1 LSYSARLPLRHFSAQ
16 AVARERKKYFNTKG
30 YTPMFE
36 HAFDGKVVVVTGG
49 SRGIGFAAVKK
60 FLGAGAKVCFLS
72 HYEETGKKALEQ
84 LLAENPAYEVMNECI
99 DLCDFKAAQELYEKV
114 AAKWGRIDVLVNN
127 AGMDSH
133 APIVKMKQSE
143 WNTVMD
149 TNLKSIFNMS
159 KYAVKY
165 IKKYHGCIVN
175 TASVAGVFG
184 SGMGCPYPASKA
196 GVIGLTKSL
205 AWEFAGVGVRVNAVA
220 PGVVDTDMVA
230 ALPKIAR
237 DTINHTIPLTRFGQP
252 EDIANGMVFLASDA
266 ASYITGVTLQI
277 DGGYIP
283 SNTLA

>member
-1 LSYSARLPLRHFSAQ
+1 
-16 AVARERKKYFNTKG
+16 
-30 YTPMFE
+30 MFE

-49 SRGIGFAAVKK
+49 SRGIGYAAVRK
-60 FLGAGAKVCFLS
+60 FLQAGAKVCFLS
-72 HYEETGKKALEQ
+72 HSEETGKKAMEQ
-84 LLAENPAYEVMNECI
+84 LLAENPAYEIMNESI
-99 DLCDFKAAQELYEKV
+99 DLCDYKAAQDLFEKIE
-114 AAKWGRIDVLVNN
+114 AKWGRIDVLVNN

-133 APIVKMKQSE
+133 TPIIKMKQSE

-165 IKKYHGCIVN
+165 IKKHKGCIVN
-175 TASVAGVFG
+175 TASVAGIYG
-184 SGMGCPYPASKA
+184 SGMGCPYPTSKA

-205 AWEFAGVGVRVNAVA
+205 AWEFAAIGVRVNAVA
-220 PGVVDTDMVA
+220 PGVIATDMVA
-230 ALPKIAR
+230 ALPKIAK
-237 DTINHTIPLTRFGQP
+237 DTINNTIPLSRFGEP

-283 SNTLA
+283 SNHLG